1 MAQLPAY
8 LADMQREIERYGR
21 EYGLDFW
28 DVEFEILDYKRMQE
42 VAAFG
47 GFPVRYPHWRFGM
60 EFEHLTKSHVYGRA
74 YGLDFWDVEFEIL
87 DYKRMQEVAAF
98 GGFPVRY

>member
-28 DVEFEILDYKRMQE
+28 DIEWRHWDLMFTGGLRATAYASVLAAPMMIQAGRGLIVNMTWVLDRPHGHAFYE
-42 VAAFG
+42 VVKNA
-47 GFPVRYPHWRFGM
+47 
-60 EFEHLTKSHVYGRA
+60 TNS
-74 YGLDFWDVEFEIL
+74 
-87 DYKRMQEVAAF
+87 
-98 GGFPVRY
+98 

>member
-8 LADMQREIERYGR
+8 LHDIQRKVEEYGR
-21 EYGLDFW
+21 AYGLDFW
-28 DVEFEILDYKRMQE
+28 GIEYEILDYKKMQE

-60 EFEHLTKSHVYGRA
+60 EFEHLTKSHI
-74 YGLDFWDVEFEIL
+74 YGLSKIFFRPRPSRL
-87 DYKRMQEVAAF
+87 SQALR
-98 GGFPVRY
+98 

>member
-1 MAQLPAY
+1 VAQLPAY

-28 DVEFEILDYKRMQE
+28 DVEFEILDYKKMQE

-47 GFPVRYPHWRFGM
+47 VSSRCQVFAPPFTVASPRYLI
-60 EFEHLTKSHVYGRA
+60 E
-74 YGLDFWDVEFEIL
+74 
-87 DYKRMQEVAAF
+87 
-98 GGFPVRY
+98 